1 MHAEWTEYTMVR
13 FRRVDAS
20 VLRQE
25 KKRPAGRQPSPEQ
38 LELIGKIKTITD
50 ESVVY
55 EVTLESDEKPL
66 TVRQQLLRASK
77 AAGVEIVIRKSEKG
91 FYVAKLTPERKSRR
105 GRKPA
110 ARAPDGLSVPVGD
123 DRITACPRHPGRP
136 SSSSVVVI
144 HGRPSGRCDSSRSDV
159 SR

>member
-1 MHAEWTEYTMVR
+1 VVK

-20 VLRQE
+20 VLEQE

-38 LELIGKIKTITD
+38 VALINKIRTITD

-55 EVTLESDEKPL
+55 EVTLEPSEKPL

-91 FYVAKLTPERKSRR
+91 FYIAKLTPERKSRR

-110 ARAPDGLSVPVGD
+110 SASA
-123 DRITACPRHPGRP
+123 
-136 SSSSVVVI
+136 
-144 HGRPSGRCDSSRSDV
+144 
-159 SR
+159 